1 MKRRITGRFDAPTL
15 ILVGVAIALVVAYW
29 GIVRLSED
37 YYLVAAPPGSVFSSA
52 DEGFKILYAYLGQ
65 LDIERNRLES
75 FDELPG
81 EGTIVVAASQPL
93 EKPPSPHE
101 IRLLRDW
108 VLDGGRLVLVGR
120 YAARMAGD
128 TLGGTSGA
136 GEVTTL
142 PLIIPSVYTRGVD
155 EIQVAEERI
164 LESGAMWV
172 THAKDDSG
180 QVLVSRAQGAGE
192 VVWLSSLLPMS
203 NEGLGQADNARLAT
217 LLTAVSGPV
226 YFDEYHH
233 GFVRGGGIWERL
245 GAGGRGAVLLVML
258 GLAVLLYSV
267 SRRPGPPIDVLSE
280 PAARGGTYI
289 ASLAE
294 LYRKA
299 GARTQAL
306 ESLAARL
313 RVSLARRYGSVE
325 AGIARHAEAREVLG
339 LLGKEMDEKQF
350 VDTARRIARLRREVE
365 GRDG

>member
-1 MKRRITGRFDAPTL
+1 MKRRIAGRFDAPTL
-15 ILVGVAIALVVAYW
+15 ILVGVAIALVAAYW
-29 GIVRLSED
+29 GIVKLSED

-52 DEGFKILYAYLGQ
+52 DDGFKILYAYLEE
-65 LDIERNRLES
+65 LDIERDRLET
-75 FDELPG
+75 FDELPE

-93 EKPPSPHE
+93 EKRPSLYE

-108 VLDGGRLVLVGR
+108 VRGGGRLVLVGQ
-120 YAARMAGD
+120 YAGQMAGD
-128 TLGGTSGA
+128 TLGGTTGA
-136 GEVTTL
+136 GQLTTL
-142 PLIIPSVYTRGVD
+142 PLIIPSIYTQGVD
-155 EIQVAEERI
+155 EIEVGEERV
-164 LESGAMWV
+164 LEAGAMWV
-172 THAKDDSG
+172 THAKDEAG

-192 VVWLSSLLPMS
+192 VVWLSSLLPLS

-217 LLTAVSGPV
+217 LLTAISGPV

-233 GFVRGGGIWERL
+233 GFVKGGGLWERL
-245 GAGGRGAVLLVML
+245 GPGGRGASLLVML

-267 SRRPGPPIDVLSE
+267 SRRPGPPIEMPVE
-280 PAARGGTYI
+280 PVARGGAYI

-306 ESLAARL
+306 ESLAAGL
-313 RVSLARRYGSVE
+313 RGSLARRYGSVE
-325 AGIARHAEAREVLG
+325 AGMARHGETETVLG
-339 LLGKEMDEKQF
+339 LLGREMDEKQF